1 MSFDTSQKPLNREVN
16 TSGVDF
22 LLRFSNRFAHS
33 WPWSQRGDRGHRVT
47 VDHNVLSSGRMNAEA
62 QRGQDT
68 YPKSHRYSAVK
79 LRQLLGCSEGEEHLA
94 WVVSKK
100 NWKIAHLCNISYFN
114 RREKAHCLK
123 IEIAYLWFKISEYSV
138 RLEGSL
144 AILPLNRLAEPH
156 NHGARLPRRL
166 LALWVTESFFPPER
180 LTPPHTIEDEQAFYK
195 GFRKG
200 W

>member
-1 MSFDTSQKPLNREVN
+1 MML
-16 TSGVDF
+16 
-22 LLRFSNRFAHS
+22 
-33 WPWSQRGDRGHRVT
+33 
-47 VDHNVLSSGRMNAEA
+47 LSSGRMNSEA

-68 YPKSHRYSAVK
+68 YPKPRRYRAA
-79 LRQLLGCSEGEEHLA
+79 QLHQLQDCTEGEEHMA
-94 WVVSKK
+94 WVVAQK
-100 NWKIAHLCNISYFN
+100 NWKIAYLCNSSYFN
-114 RREKAHCLK
+114 RRQKAHCLK
-123 IEIAYLWFKISEYSV
+123 IEITYLWFQTTECSI

-144 AILPLNRLAEPH
+144 PFLPLDELSEPR
-156 NHGARLPRRL
+156 NHGAGLPRRL